1 MTHSLNSFK
10 NAFSGGTRA
19 NRFIV
24 IPNFPSLEGL
34 NSSGF
39 SNLQNKCK
47 FTVTSASLP
56 KVDIGVIAV
65 PYRGRMAYYAGDRQ
79 YSVWPIKVYDDN
91 DRTLWNAFHLW
102 KESLD
107 GHITH
112 LVNKGST
119 RDHKTLQTTW
129 SVEQLP
135 TNGTV
140 AHRRINLIRCW
151 PSEIGGINLD
161 MGSSEFVS
169 FDMTLTFDHIEIA
182 RGL

>member
-10 NAFSGGTRA
+10 SGFRGGTRA
-19 NRFIV
+19 NRFLV
-24 IPNFPSLEGL
+24 IPQLPAISGL
-34 NSSGF
+34 GF

-56 KVDIGVIAV
+56 KVDIGVMAV

-91 DRTLWNAFHLW
+91 DRTLWNAFHKW

-112 LVNKGST
+112 LVNGGTT

-129 SVEQLP
+129 SVEQLLA
-135 TNGTV
+135 NGTTT
-140 AHRRINLIRCW
+140 HRKVNLIRCW

-169 FDMTLTFDHIEIA
+169 FDMTLTFDHIQIVT
-182 RGL
+182 GL